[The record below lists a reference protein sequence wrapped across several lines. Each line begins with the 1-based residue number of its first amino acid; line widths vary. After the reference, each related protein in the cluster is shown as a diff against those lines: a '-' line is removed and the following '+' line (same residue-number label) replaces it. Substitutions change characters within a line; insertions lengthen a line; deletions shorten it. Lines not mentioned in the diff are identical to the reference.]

1 MKILSI
7 TLRNLASIEGTSH
20 IDFTSGPLATTGIFA
35 ISGSTGAGKSTILDA
50 LCLALYDCTP
60 RFAVPGENLYLQDV
74 GDNQVHQNDVRN
86 ILRRGSGEGFAE
98 VVFIGVDGQRYKSRW
113 SVCRAKNDPMGPLM
127 PQSVEVTNLQ
137 TGEEY
142 AGTKEELL
150 GRLIRLTGLSYEQF
164 TRTVLLAQNDF
175 ATFLKSSEGQKAEL
189 LEKLTG
195 TEIYSQIS
203 RAIYVKN
210 RSVHSE
216 INFLKQTIKQLEIIS
231 DEELQKMAVEREHL
245 APKRDYANRQLL
257 VLNEQLRIITVF
269 KQQQELLEEKRKEHA
284 TIKENF
290 DSLLQQ
296 KAKHQED
303 YKAFRQYTES
313 LQPELDQAAA
323 LDLKIQNSAEKLKTQ
338 NEVCSS
344 ISERRISMSKSLAD
358 KELLFARELD
368 WINDK
373 QTDTSNQK
381 LIELHK
387 QVGKEKQILDKLRS
401 ENEERIIQLN
411 KYGIGKLAA
420 EQDAIVKELK
430 HLQEARMTMLSR
442 MGLQKEHKRLTGEL
456 NENQLSLEK
465 LEKDLQ
471 LLDEQLERKSDQ
483 VKTLE
488 KLYDSARITM
498 SQDVKALRD
507 NLVEGEACP
516 VCGSTSHPYRQRD
529 NISNSLYTNVEQ
541 EYKSHLNDY
550 HQTINQQLVISRDIQ
565 KLHESCEAISS
576 RINSLELEIKPVTP
590 SSGNEL
596 NVKDIGGKFISISE
610 TQKDIISRM
619 KRYQH
624 IYDEWHSAEEQIKV
638 QRTVYDS
645 LKDSLSFCQLLLQEV
660 NSEKEQLSSVSSI
673 EMEEKSRLSAISQEL
688 DALRKERN
696 NLLDGK
702 VISDVQATLQLQ
714 QNEIMQQIEIV
725 TKELDKCNSSLLV
738 LDGEI
743 RQLSITVKAL
753 EMEHQSIDNANE
765 LPEVITHQKELIEE
779 MDRRNAYIENKLL
792 QQQENRVTYQKLES
806 EIEKKQQMAGK
817 WEKLNWIIGSSD
829 GGKFKIIA
837 QSYTLNL
844 LLLHANRHLNYLSSR
859 YRLQQVPDTL
869 ALQVIDH
876 EMCNEV
882 RTIHSLS
889 GGESFLI
896 SLALALGLSSL
907 SSNNLKVESL
917 FIDEGFGSLDNESLN
932 TAMKALEQLYVQGR
946 KIGVI
951 SHIQEMTERIPVK
964 IHVEKTVNG
973 KSRIEIIA

>member
-20 IDFTSGPLATTGIFA
+20 IDFTAGPLATTGIYA

-74 GDNQVHQNDVRN
+74 GDNQIHQNDVRN

-98 VVFIGVDGQRYKSRW
+98 VVFVGVDGHPYKSRW
-113 SVCRAKNDPMGPLM
+113 SVNRAKNDPTGPLM
-127 PQSVEVTNLQ
+127 PQSIEVTSLQ

-142 AGTKEELL
+142 TGTKDELL
-150 GRLIRLTGLSYEQF
+150 GRLVRLTGLSYEQF

-175 ATFLKSSEGQKAEL
+175 ATFLKSSEAQKAEL

-231 DEELQKMAVEREHL
+231 DEELQKMAVERNNL
-245 APKRDYANRQLL
+245 VPKRDYANRQLL
-257 VLNEQLRIITVF
+257 VLNEQLRIVTVF
-269 KQQQELLEEKRKEHA
+269 KQQQALLEEKKKEHA
-284 TIKENF
+284 AIKETF
-290 DSLLQQ
+290 DNLLQQ

-313 LQPELDQAAA
+313 LQPELEQAAA
-323 LDLKIQNSAEKLKTQ
+323 LDLKIQNSSEKQKTQ
-338 NEVCSS
+338 NEVCIS
-344 ISERRISMSKSLAD
+344 ISERRINMAKSLAD
-358 KELLFARELD
+358 KELLFANELD
-368 WINDK
+368 WVNNEK
-373 QTDTSNQK
+373 SEPSNQK

-401 ENEERIIQLN
+401 ENEERLIQLN

-420 EQDAIVKELK
+420 EQDTIVKELK

-442 MGLQKEHKRLTGEL
+442 IGLQKEHQRLTGEL
-456 NENQLSLEK
+456 NENRLLAEQQ
-465 LEKDLQ
+465 EKDIQ
-471 LLDEQLERKSDQ
+471 LLEEQLERKLDK

-498 SQDVKALRD
+498 SRDVKELRD
-507 NLVEGEACP
+507 HLATDEPCP
-516 VCGSTSHPYRQRD
+516 VCGSISHPYKHQD
-529 NISNSLYTNVEQ
+529 HISDSLYSSIEQ
-541 EYKSHLNDY
+541 EYKSHLDDY
-550 HQTINQQLVISRDIQ
+550 QQAKNKILIINRDIQ
-565 KLHESCEAISS
+565 KLYEFCEMLSS
-576 RINSLELEIKPVTP
+576 RIKSIEEEMKTVTLPSGEELSI
-590 SSGNEL
+590 
-596 NVKDIGGKFISISE
+596 KDIGRKFIQLSE
-610 TQKDIISRM
+610 TQKKLIVQM
-619 KRYQH
+619 NRYQAF
-624 IYDEWHSAEEQIKV
+624 YDEWYSVEQQIKK
-638 QRTVYDS
+638 QRTVHDS
-645 LKDSLSFCQLLLQEV
+645 LKDSLSFCQLLLQDV
-660 NSEKEQLSSVSSI
+660 NAEKEQLSSVSSI
-673 EMEEKSRLSAISQEL
+673 EMEEKSRLAAISQEL
-688 DALRKERN
+688 DILRKEREK
-696 NLLDGK
+696 LLDGK
-702 VISDVQATLQLQ
+702 IISDVQATLQLQ
-714 QNEIMQQIEIV
+714 QNEIMQQTEIT
-725 TKELDKCNSSLLV
+725 TKELDKCNSSLLI

-753 EMEHQSIDNANE
+753 EMEHQSIENADD
-765 LPEVITHQKELIEE
+765 LPGVISHQKELIEE

-792 QQQENRVTYQKLES
+792 QQQDNRITYRKLES
-806 EIEKKQQMAGK
+806 DIEKKQKIASK